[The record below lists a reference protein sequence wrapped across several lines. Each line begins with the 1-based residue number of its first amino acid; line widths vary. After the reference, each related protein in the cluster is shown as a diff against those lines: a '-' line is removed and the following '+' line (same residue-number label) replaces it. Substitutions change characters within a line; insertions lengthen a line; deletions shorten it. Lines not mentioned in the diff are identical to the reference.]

1 MFKWLLL
8 SIALNIVLIFI
19 ILQQHNTNQ
28 PHRQVVVPEK
38 PHQIVNQLPVV
49 PPANQP
55 LAQLPVNEQYATNT
69 RTPVTRQNAQ
79 WQTLEALAQAGDW
92 PAIQVPLQEYLRRF
106 PNDLTAL
113 FLEAQWV
120 FFTQS
125 PIEGI
130 SAMYRLLTAS
140 DDNQLNQQIQTFIQT
155 YTQSRISRLIRDQ
168 DWQAL
173 ALFSEPLFTL
183 QPESRAYIRALAM
196 AYAYLDLPSA
206 MENTLASL
214 PYDDTLAQYIRQL
227 WQARYHPPN
236 ENASVKER
244 TDNPPFDIIALQSQA
259 QQFLVPIQFADRA
272 VLLLLDTGAST
283 TALTTQALAQIP
295 DTQRTY
301 LRDIYVKTANGIVR
315 TALYR
320 VKETRFGQQQLND
333 IEVIELPE
341 NEGNTVGFDGLL
353 GMNILSKYDFILDQD
368 AGLLELKRLR

>member
-1 MFKWLLL
+1 MASPL
-8 SIALNIVLIFI
+8 S
-19 ILQQHNTNQ
+19 T
-28 PHRQVVVPEK
+28 
-38 PHQIVNQLPVV
+38 
-49 PPANQP
+49 
-55 LAQLPVNEQYATNT
+55 
-69 RTPVTRQNAQ
+69 
-79 WQTLEALAQAGDW
+79 
-92 PAIQVPLQEYLRRF
+92 
-106 PNDLTAL
+106 
-113 FLEAQWV
+113 
-120 FFTQS
+120 
-125 PIEGI
+125 
-130 SAMYRLLTAS
+130 
-140 DDNQLNQQIQTFIQT
+140 
-155 YTQSRISRLIRDQ
+155 
-168 DWQAL
+168 
-173 ALFSEPLFTL
+173 
-183 QPESRAYIRALAM
+183 
-196 AYAYLDLPSA
+196 
-206 MENTLASL
+206 
-214 PYDDTLAQYIRQL
+214 
-227 WQARYHPPN
+227 PN

-301 LRDIYVKTANGIVR
+301 LRDIDVKTANGIVR